1 MRISDW
7 SSDVCSSDLW
17 VGANVASFQRL
28 LKPITD
34 KLGDKMEG
42 SRTGGLARRAAGL
55 EVGLLLGWM
64 SGRVLGQYDLLVID
78 DPAEA
83 SPEDQDLVYY
93 VGPNVL
99 ALEKRLDRKS
109 TRLNSSH

>member
-1 MRISDW
+1 MGRSGA
-7 SSDVCSSDLW
+7 VATGPAGL
-17 VGANVASFQRL
+17 VGDNGACFQRRL
-28 LKPITD
+28 RPVTD
-34 KLGDKMEG
+34 RGGDKMEG
-42 SRTGGLARRAAGL
+42 SGAGGLARRAAGL
-55 EVGLLLGWM
+55 EVGLLRGWM

-99 ALEKRLDRKS
+99 ALEKRDRKS

>member
-1 MRISDW
+1 
-7 SSDVCSSDLW
+7 
-17 VGANVASFQRL
+17 
-28 LKPITD
+28 
-34 KLGDKMEG
+34 MEG

-93 VGPNVL
+93 VGPTVL
-99 ALEKRLDRKS
+99 ALAKRFPFPPRAFRLWTALHS
-109 TRLNSSH
+109 LPTRAPPPAVPPARPPPLRP